1 LLGHQQSFGEEEIIS
16 NCDRRITRAVVVSQ
30 AATIFAIPT
39 EVINLLNKF
48 KYIFRNLLR
57 MHQILAGFMKL
68 YPIEM

>member
-39 EVINLLNKF
+39 EVILL
-48 KYIFRNLLR
+48 L
-57 MHQILAGFMKL
+57 G
-68 YPIEM
+68 